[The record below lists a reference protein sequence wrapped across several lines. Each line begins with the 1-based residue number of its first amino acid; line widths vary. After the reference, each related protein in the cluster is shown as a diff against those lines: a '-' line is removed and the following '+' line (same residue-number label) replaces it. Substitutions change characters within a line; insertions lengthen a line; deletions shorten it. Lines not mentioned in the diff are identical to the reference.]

1 MRWTKVVIGLLCTIL
16 LGYVLL
22 YVWPIA
28 APIIAQHPPHLL
40 STILDELLKPHPD
53 QGVGQY
59 YPIVLLILG
68 GAIYFVVDYDLKHRP
83 RRTHGSARHARGKEV
98 SRYRTPRTLPRF
110 RFKRPTLSALAPLG
124 LALQSMVNA
133 GQRREFRLYLGRYR
147 GRDISLSEWQQY
159 EHVLLTAPT
168 GAGKSTR
175 FIIPDLLRETGAR
188 SLFVADLK
196 GELYKVTVGWL
207 SQQMQIWL
215 FAPTSP
221 KISQGYNPLAH
232 IKGVEDAQ
240 DFAETWV
247 ANTGSGGKDAN
258 YWENNARLLISATVL
273 HLLATEKAPPF
284 SRLADLIT
292 NQSFDDIREMFN
304 KTRSRDARYIARQF
318 VESMQKNERLIGS
331 IMTEIGNRFQFLAS
345 PNARAV
351 TAVNN
356 IDFDEMIQTPTA
368 FFLSIPRA
376 EVRRYRPLLS
386 VLTEQMFKAWEKH
399 GTNGMACYLDEFT
412 NLGYLPGFG
421 DFIAT
426 ARSLKV
432 GLFMAI
438 QNFSQLVER
447 YGKNDAETIKANAV
461 THLLLPGAGL
471 EETRYYSERMGDAT
485 VPTYTVNRRGSGMAQ
500 ELTFTE
506 GETRRRLMTPDEL
519 RTMPGDQMLL
529 LDARSAPI
537 LLKTTK
543 YFEDKRLVQRAN
555 LPYNLSQVRV
565 EPTPPPAA
573 PSTPKG
579 LPAGSSASSSTGQ
592 GAPVVDADIEKDDD
606 ILFADE

>member
-1 MRWTKVVIGLLCTIL
+1 
-16 LGYVLL
+16 
-22 YVWPIA
+22 
-28 APIIAQHPPHLL
+28 
-40 STILDELLKPHPD
+40 
-53 QGVGQY
+53 
-59 YPIVLLILG
+59 
-68 GAIYFVVDYDLKHRP
+68 
-83 RRTHGSARHARGKEV
+83 
-98 SRYRTPRTLPRF
+98 
-110 RFKRPTLSALAPLG
+110 
-124 LALQSMVNA
+124 
-133 GQRREFRLYLGRYR
+133 LGRYY
-147 GRDISLSEWQQY
+147 GRDISLSEQQQY

-196 GELYKVTVGWL
+196 GELYKITAGWL
-207 SQQMQIWL
+207 SQSMQVWL
-215 FAPTSP
+215 FAPANP
-221 KISQGYNPLAH
+221 KLSQGYNPLAH
-232 IKGVEDAQ
+232 IKSVEDAQ

-247 ANTGSGGKDAN
+247 ANTGEDKGNK
-258 YWENNARLLISATVL
+258 YWENSARLLISATVL
-273 HLLATEKAPPF
+273 HLLATEKSPPF

-331 IMTEIGNRFQFLAS
+331 IMTEIGNRFQLLAS
-345 PNARAV
+345 PNARAI

-356 IDFDEMIQTPTA
+356 IDFHEMIQTPTA
-368 FFLSIPRA
+368 FFLSIPRS
-376 EVRRYRPLLS
+376 EIRRYRPLMACL
-386 VLTEQMFKAWEKH
+386 VQQMFSDWEKQ
-399 GTNGMACYLDEFT
+399 GTNGIACYLDEFA
-412 NLGYLPGFG
+412 NLGYLPGFA

-432 GLFMAI
+432 ALFMAI
-438 QNFSQLVER
+438 QNFAQLVER

-471 EETRYYSERMGDAT
+471 EETRYYSERMGDTT
-485 VPTYTVNRRGSGMAQ
+485 VPTYTTNRRGSGMAQ
-500 ELTFTE
+500 ELTFSE

-537 LLKTTK
+537 LLKTTQ

-555 LPYNLSQVRV
+555 LPHNVTQVRV
-565 EPTPPPAA
+565 EPVPPPTS

-579 LPAGSSASSSTGQ
+579 LPAAAPTGSSAGQ
-592 GAPVVDADIEKDDD
+592 GGAVVDSEIEKDDD

>member
-1 MRWTKVVIGLLCTIL
+1 MRWTKVVVGLLCLALLAYIL
-16 LGYVLL
+16 LYI
-22 YVWPIA
+22 WPIA
-28 APIIAQHPPHLL
+28 ASIVAQHPPHLISAIL
-40 STILDELLKPHPD
+40 SELLKPHTD
-53 QGVGQY
+53 QGVWQY
-59 YPIVLLILG
+59 YPFVVLILG
-68 GAIYFVVDYDLKHRP
+68 GGIFLVVSYDLKTRP

-98 SRYRTPRTLPRF
+98 SRYRTPYKLPRLHL
-110 RFKRPTLSALAPLG
+110 KRPALSLAPL
-124 LALQSMVNA
+124 AQVIQSVVNA
-133 GQRREFRLYLGRYR
+133 GQRGEFRLYLGKYHR
-147 GRDISLSEWQQY
+147 RDISLSEWQQY
-159 EHVLLTAPT
+159 EHILLTAPT

-188 SLFVADLK
+188 SLFIADLK
-196 GELYKVTVGWL
+196 NELYPITAGWL
-207 SQQMQIWL
+207 SQSMQIWL
-215 FAPTSP
+215 FAPMKP
-221 KISQGYNPLAH
+221 KVSQGYNPLAH
-232 IKGVEDAQ
+232 IKSVEDAQ

-247 ANTGSGGKDAN
+247 ANTGEDKGNK
-258 YWENNARLLISATVL
+258 YWENSARLLISATIL
-273 HLLATEKAPPF
+273 HLLATEKAPPL

-292 NQSFDDIREMFN
+292 NQSFEEIREMFN

-331 IMTEIGNRFQFLAS
+331 IMTEIGNRFQLLAS
-345 PNARAV
+345 SNARAI

-356 IDFDEMIQTPTA
+356 IDFEEMIQTPTA
-368 FFLSIPRA
+368 FFLSIPRS
-376 EVRRYRPLLS
+376 EIRRYRPLMAC
-386 VLTEQMFKAWEKH
+386 LTQQMFTAWEKR
-399 GTNGMACYLDEFT
+399 GTNGMACYLDEFA
-412 NLGYLPGFG
+412 NLGYLPGYA

-432 GLFMAI
+432 GLFMVI

-471 EETRYYSERMGDAT
+471 EETRYYSERMGDTT
-485 VPTYTVNRRGSGMAQ
+485 VPTWTINRRGSGMAQ
-500 ELTFTE
+500 EATYSE

-537 LLKTTK
+537 LLKTTQ
-543 YFEDKRLVQRAN
+543 YFEDKRLMQRAN
-555 LPYNLSQVRV
+555 LPYNVTQVQQ
-565 EPTPPPAA
+565 EPTPPPTT

-579 LPAGSSASSSTGQ
+579 LPSASSSAGQ